1 MEPVRT
7 DGLGGRWALARES
20 GMLPPLGLLHKRIAG
35 SRGATALGR
44 LPGIPFRVRHGPA
57 GPELVYA
64 GPLRALRDR
73 LTPRPD
79 GGWDGVA
86 TFLGLP
92 LGRFSMT
99 RPGALSRRS
108 ASRRRGSA
116 GRRGR

>member
-1 MEPVRT
+1 MEPARS

-44 LPGIPFRVRHGPA
+44 LPGIPFRVRDGDG

-64 GPLRALRDR
+64 GPLGVLRDR
-73 LTPRPD
+73 LTRRAD

-86 TFLGLP
+86 TLLGLP
-92 LGRFSMT
+92 LGRFRMT
-99 RPGALSRRS
+99 RPGRVSSRS